1 MMKKI
6 KIEGMSTGISVN
18 NVKDVL
24 ASLNNSG
31 NIQVS
36 LEGKYGMVGT
46 LSSNQEIK
54 EKIEYEGYN
63 VVSIENM

>member
-6 KIEGMSTGISVN
+6 KIEGMSTGVSVN

-24 ASLNNSG
+24 GSLNNSG

-46 LSSNQEIK
+46 LSSDQEIK

>member
-6 KIEGMSTGISVN
+6 KIEGMSSNNSVN

-24 ASLNNSG
+24 GSLNNSG

-46 LSSNQEIK
+46 LSSDKEIK
-54 EKIEYEGYN
+54 EKMEYEGYN
-63 VVSIENM
+63 VISIENI

>member
-6 KIEGMSTGISVN
+6 KIEGMSSNHSVN
-18 NVKDVL
+18 NVRDVL
-24 ASLNNSG
+24 GSLNNSG

-46 LSSNQEIK
+46 LSSDKEIK
-54 EKIEYEGYN
+54 EKMEYEGYN
-63 VVSIENM
+63 VISIENI

>member
-1 MMKKI
+1 MKKI

>member
-6 KIEGMSTGISVN
+6 KIEGMSSNYSVN

-24 ASLNNSG
+24 GSLNNSG

-46 LSSNQEIK
+46 LSSDQEIK
-54 EKIEYEGYN
+54 EKMEYEGYN
-63 VVSIENM
+63 VISIENI

>member
-24 ASLNNSG
+24 ESLNNSG

>member
-24 ASLNNSG
+24 GSLNNSG